1 MMMMSFITISI
12 VSILWALYGFTL
24 AFGAAG
30 TASATSPDPSNGLWG
45 HLSWDGLTEAAKTAF
60 GAQGDQ
66 VPTIVFAAFQLMFA
80 IITPALISGSIA
92 DRTKFLSWSIFATIW
107 TTIVYFPVAH
117 WVFDFGTDGS
127 GGGWLANWGV
137 EDFAGGTAVHIN
149 AGAAALALCLVLG
162 KRIGFRKDPMRPHNV
177 PFVLLGAGLL
187 WFGWFGF
194 NAGSALTASDL
205 AGIAFMNTQVATA
218 AALGAWIVVEKIRDG
233 RPTSVGAASGAVA
246 APGTLAS
253 SGALAAP
260 GVAVMGAPA
269 VAAGAAG
276 RALLADR

>member
-1 MMMMSFITISI
+1 M
-12 VSILWALYGFTL
+12 
-24 AFGAAG
+24 
-30 TASATSPDPSNGLWG
+30 
-45 HLSWDGLTEAAKTAF
+45 
-60 GAQGDQ
+60 
-66 VPTIVFAAFQLMFA
+66 FAAFQLMFA

-92 DRTKFLSWSIFATIW
+92 DRTKFISWSIFATIW

-194 NAGSALTASDL
+194 NAGSALAANNL

-218 AALGAWIVVEKIRDG
+218 AALGGLDRGGEDPG
-233 RPTSVGAASGAVA
+233 RPADQRRRRLRCGGR
-246 APGTLAS
+246 PGRHH
-253 SGALAAP
+253 P
-260 GVAVMGAPA
+260 GVCVPHPA
-269 VAAGAAG
+269 DLDPARPDRRRGLCAG
-276 RALLADR
+276 RRAEVQARL